1 MKEVGRVQDKR
12 KYVLAGLMLSTF
24 LAAVEGTVISPA
36 TPSIV
41 GEFEAASLMSWVFA
55 AYLLTMAVTTPIFGK
70 LSDLF
75 GRKPV
80 FLIGCVLFI
89 IGSALCGFAGGM
101 EQLIAFRAL
110 QGIGAGAVIPVTYTI
125 VGDLY
130 KMEER
135 GKVQGMIS
143 SVWGIASLV
152 GPLLGGYLVDTFSWR
167 WIFGINVPFGLLAVL
182 FIMLFLKEERTRRKA
197 QIDWAGAA
205 TFSIGMT
212 ALLLALTSGGQNAS
226 WGSQLIIGLLAGSV
240 GMLVLFVWI
249 ESRVSEPLVPLKLFR
264 IRDITFSS
272 IAAIFVSTLLIGLTT
287 YIPLWVQGVQQGSAV
302 LSGLLLAPMSFS
314 WIAGSFIG
322 GRMIAKNGARGAAVI
337 GLTALVAGI
346 AGVTM
351 IGGGSPGYVLPLL
364 MLVLGLGFGMSLTVF
379 TIIAQSSV
387 GYSLR
392 GASTALNTFLRTL
405 GQTLGVAFFGTLLN
419 ASLLSGT
426 GAAGAQGV
434 TESDINTLL
443 SEHGRAELTPDKLAS
458 LSGILEGGLHG
469 LFVVML
475 ILTVLGLLAVLPLSK
490 RPPAPQE
497 EPGEPTQGQHAD

>member
-1 MKEVGRVQDKR
+1 MEQLQSKR

-75 GRKPV
+75 GRKPI
-80 FLIGCVLFI
+80 FLTGCLIFI
-89 IGSALCGFAGGM
+89 AGSALCGFAGGM

-182 FIMLFLKEERTRRKA
+182 FIALFLKEERTRKKA
-197 QIDWAGAA
+197 NIDWAGAA
-205 TFSIGMT
+205 TFTIGMT
-212 ALLLALTSGGQNAS
+212 TLLLALTSGGQSAAWDS
-226 WGSQLIIGLLAGSV
+226 PLMIGLLAGSIA
-240 GMLVLFVWI
+240 MLAAFVWI
-249 ESRVSEPLVPLKLFR
+249 ESRAAEPMVPLKLFR
-264 IRDITFSS
+264 IRDIAFSS
-272 IAAIFVSTLLIGLTT
+272 LGAIFVSTLLIGLTT

-302 LSGLLLAPMSFS
+302 LSGMLLAPMSLT
-314 WIAGSFIG
+314 WIIGSFVG
-322 GRMIAKNGARGAAVI
+322 GRMIAKSGARGAAVI
-337 GLTALVAGI
+337 GLAALVAGS
-346 AGVTM
+346 AGVALM
-351 IGGGSPGYVLPLL
+351 GGHSPVYVLPLL

-379 TIIAQSSV
+379 AIVAQSSV
-387 GYSLR
+387 GYSMR

-419 ASLLSGT
+419 ASLLSNT
-426 GAAGAQGV
+426 AGGDSSGV
-434 TESDINTLL
+434 SEAEINALL
-443 SEHGRAELTPDKLAS
+443 SEHTRAEMSADRLGS
-458 LSGILEGGLHG
+458 LSGVLESGLHS
-469 LFVVML
+469 LFIVML
-475 ILTVLGLLAVLPLSK
+475 VLTAIGLLAVLPLSK
-490 RPPAPQE
+490 RPPAPSE
-497 EPGEPTQGQHAD
+497 

>member
-1 MKEVGRVQDKR
+1 
-12 KYVLAGLMLSTF
+12 MLSTF

-75 GRKPV
+75 GRKPI
-80 FLIGCVLFI
+80 FLVGCLLFI
-89 IGSALCGFAGGM
+89 VGSALCGFAGGM

-110 QGIGAGAVIPVTYTI
+110 QGIGAGAVIPVTFTI

-135 GKVQGMIS
+135 GRVQGMIS

-182 FIMLFLKEERTRRKA
+182 FIMVFLKEERSRKKA
-197 QIDWAGAA
+197 KIDWAGAA
-205 TFSIGMT
+205 TFTIGMT
-212 ALLLALTSGGQNAS
+212 ALLLALTSAGENAS
-226 WGSQLIIGLLAGSV
+226 WGSPSIITLLVGSLV
-240 GMLVLFVWI
+240 MLVAFVWI
-249 ESRVSEPLVPLKLFR
+249 ESRASEPLVPLKLFR

-287 YIPLWVQGVQQGSAV
+287 YVPLWVQGVQQGSAV
-302 LSGLLLAPMSFS
+302 LSGMLLAPMSFS
-314 WIAGSFIG
+314 WIAGSFVG

-337 GLTALVAGI
+337 GLIALVVGI

-351 IGGGSPGYVLPLL
+351 IDGRSPMYVLPLL
-364 MLVLGLGFGMSLTVF
+364 MLILGIGFGMSLTVF
-379 TIIAQSSV
+379 TIVAQSSV
-387 GYSLR
+387 GYSMR

-419 ASLLSGT
+419 ASLLSGGS
-426 GAAGAQGV
+426 GAGV
-434 TESDINTLL
+434 SESDINALL
-443 SEHGRAELTPDKLAS
+443 SEHTRAEMSPEKLGS
-458 LSGILEGGLHG
+458 LSGVLEGGLHS
-469 LFVVML
+469 LFVIML
-475 ILTVLGLLAVLPLSK
+475 VLTVMGLLAVIPLSK
-490 RPPAPQE
+490 RPPAPRE
-497 EPGEPTQGQHAD
+497 

>member
-1 MKEVGRVQDKR
+1 MEKLQHKR

-55 AYLLTMAVTTPIFGK
+55 AYLLAMAVTTPIFGK

-80 FLIGCVLFI
+80 FLAGCLIFI
-89 IGSALCGFAGGM
+89 VGSALCGFAGGM

-135 GKVQGMIS
+135 GKIQGMIS

-182 FIMLFLKEERTRRKA
+182 FIALFLKEERTRKKA
-197 QIDWAGAA
+197 NIDWAGAA
-205 TFSIGMT
+205 TFTIGMT
-212 ALLLALTSGGQNAS
+212 TLLLALTSGGQNAAWDS
-226 WGSQLIIGLLAGSV
+226 PLIIGLLVGSIITLIV
-240 GMLVLFVWI
+240 FVWI
-249 ESRVSEPLVPLKLFR
+249 ESRAAEPMVPLKLFR
-264 IRDITFSS
+264 IRDIAFSS
-272 IAAIFVSTLLIGLTT
+272 LGAIFVSTLLIGLTT

-302 LSGLLLAPMSFS
+302 LSGMLLAPMSLT
-314 WIAGSFIG
+314 WIIGSFVG
-322 GRMIAKNGARGAAVI
+322 GRMIAKSGARGAAVI
-337 GLTALVAGI
+337 GLTALVAGSF
-346 AGVTM
+346 GVTLM
-351 IGGGSPGYVLPLL
+351 GSDSPGYVLPLL

-379 TIIAQSSV
+379 TIVAQSSV

-419 ASLLSGT
+419 ASLLGGSGAGNSS
-426 GAAGAQGV
+426 GASEA
-434 TESDINTLL
+434 DINALL
-443 SEHGRAELTPDKLAS
+443 SEHTRAEMSPDRLGS
-458 LSGILEGGLHG
+458 LSGLLEGGLHS

-475 ILTVLGLLAVLPLSK
+475 VLTVLGLLSVIPLSK
-490 RPPAPQE
+490 RPPEPQE
-497 EPGEPTQGQHAD
+497 